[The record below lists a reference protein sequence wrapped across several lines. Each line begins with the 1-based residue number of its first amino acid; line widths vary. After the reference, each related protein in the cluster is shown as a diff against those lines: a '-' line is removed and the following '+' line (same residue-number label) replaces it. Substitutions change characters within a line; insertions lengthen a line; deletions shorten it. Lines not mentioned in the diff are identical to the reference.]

1 MLKEMIEKI
10 EQMAKP
16 ELIELS
22 ERPYTTRPVFPVLEP
37 KVIPLDINTLT
48 GVVDYIATMK
58 RLEADYM
65 SEVPGFEYERK
76 IIHIK
81 SHDSVDVVTDIYGA
95 FSERQT
101 LIKSKCIL
109 KQFKFGQ
116 WYDLESFIIAIQT
129 FFIQDDTTAAMLRIT
144 GNLAAGTSVEHL
156 DDGIT
161 QQVKAKTGIARV
173 ENVSL
178 PNPVT
183 LRPYRTF
190 LEIDQPPGLF
200 VFRMRQTQTQGI
212 ECAIFEA
219 DCGMWQLT
227 AIQSI
232 YEWLKERV
240 NDVVEIIR

>member
-10 EQMAKP
+10 EQMATP

-37 KVIPLDINTLT
+37 KVVPLEINTLA
-48 GVVDYIATMK
+48 GIVDYLTVMP
-58 RLEADYM
+58 D
-65 SEVPGFEYERK
+65 FESDKK

-81 SHDSVDVVTDIYGA
+81 SHDSVDVITDIYGE
-95 FSERQT
+95 FHERQT
-101 LIKSKCIL
+101 LIKAKCIL

-116 WYDLESFIIAIQT
+116 WHDLESFIIAIQT
-129 FFIQDDTTAAMLRIT
+129 FFIQDETTAAILRIT
-144 GNLAAGTSVEHL
+144 GNLASGTSVEHL

-200 VFRMRQTQTQGI
+200 VFRMRQTQSMGV

-232 YEWLKERV
+232 YEWLKKRV
-240 NDVVEIIR
+240 YDMAEIIR

>member
-1 MLKEMIEKI
+1 MLRSMVEKI
-10 EQMAKP
+10 IEMSKP

-22 ERPYTTRPVFPVLEP
+22 ERPYTTRPVYPVMEPEIKPLEI
-37 KVIPLDINTLT
+37 KTLT
-48 GVVDYIATMK
+48 GIIDYLTAAP
-58 RLEADYM
+58 E
-65 SEVPGFEYERK
+65 FESDKK

-81 SHDSVDVVTDIYGA
+81 GHEAVDVITDIYGD
-95 FSERQT
+95 FHERQT
-101 LIKSKCIL
+101 LIKARCIL

-116 WYDLESFIIAIQT
+116 WHDLESFIIAIQT
-129 FFIQDDTTAAMLRIT
+129 FFVQDDTTAAMLKIT
-144 GNLAAGTSVEHL
+144 GNLASGTSVEHL

-178 PNPVT
+178 PNPVV

-200 VFRMRQTQTQGI
+200 VFRMRQTQNMSI

-227 AIQSI
+227 AVQSI
-232 YEWLKERV
+232 YEFMADQIKGT
-240 NDVVEIIR
+240 DIIR